1 MEVLKRA
8 RIAEI
13 NDRKF
18 ENVETKYG
26 VFRLQTISLKEAFEV
41 EMWAA
46 KKNMKVEE
54 EREGLKI
61 DVDVAQLATCL
72 VDEDNK
78 PLYPDVADGY
88 EDLLELGASLV
99 TYLIA
104 QAKVLHNS
112 NIAFDK
118 TPEKVIE
125 KLAKNSETPPNTTST
140 VSPSASEELTP
151 VNS

>member
-26 VFRLQTISLKEAFEV
+26 VFRLRTIALKEAFEV

-46 KKNMKVEE
+46 KENIKVEE
-54 EREGLKI
+54 SREGLKV
-61 DVDVAQLATCL
+61 DVDVAQLAACL
-72 VDEDNK
+72 VDENDK

-99 TYLIA
+99 NYLIA
-104 QAKVLHNS
+104 KAKMLHNS

-118 TPEKVIE
+118 EPEKAIE

-140 VSPSASEELTP
+140 VSPSDSEEPTP
-151 VNS
+151 ANS